1 MRPHGRFIAF
11 YSHKG
16 GVGRSLVL
24 ANVAYE
30 LARLGRKIL
39 ILDLDLEAPG
49 QHMTDLFRPRIA
61 HARDLVGWPGKG
73 LLELFGTWMSEHD
86 RQAFDF
92 DLTDYL
98 RPPRQEVANKL
109 AEQSGALWLL
119 PAGDDSDANYAQRVS
134 GFSWKD
140 FYQAGGQAL
149 LLNLKHRFLAED
161 FDHVLIDART
171 GISDELYV
179 SALELADTVVVVSG
193 FNWQNVDGT
202 RKVVDALRSAEVE
215 REFEKK
221 RLLLVG
227 SPVPTMIGGEL
238 LARRRAD
245 IRMQW
250 PGFEGFHAELPYD
263 ADLALEERVFA
274 WECDIG
280 LETKPYALAIDKLLS
295 CIQALE
301 DPQVLTEKQPKQTNP
316 FALIRRDYIKDED
329 VARFFVD
336 PGGNIVEDMGRF
348 TPIIVT
354 GARGSGKTM
363 LASRFALNVRLA
375 EQRRKFGK
383 ERVEAI
389 EQLSLYFRIDADFLD
404 SFNQSD
410 DGLRDTFDRLFS
422 QFFDI
427 VVIRKALLAL
437 ESLGGIA
444 VWCNEERLF
453 RGLFA
458 EFAEQSAF
466 LSHVAF
472 ADFLEQQLVE
482 IRLYLNNPGRRDCPI
497 LISANSLMKRLM
509 EELRRDGRFGE
520 RYFVILIDEY
530 ENYAEYQQCII
541 NTRLK
546 QSRREDGVTYRLFMR
561 NGGLVTRE
569 TLAPGQT
576 IEETHDYRRHS
587 LDEDL
592 DFKEFSRHALK
603 VASRHLEED
612 DWFRSNGYV
621 NVETLFEELSAE
633 DEARLLVDGGGRKD
647 ELVAWV
653 NSKFP
658 EDAPVLLEWM
668 RGETS
673 PLRRAVAVV
682 MRNQG
687 KPAEAIVAGF
697 RANTDEARNWYH
709 NYHRGALHWLCRLY
723 HTPKK
728 YAGLNTVLGLAGN
741 NIRVFLDYCHAIIA
755 EWMADACPP
764 LPISWRLQND
774 AIHRQAVIL
783 RENLYSAARS
793 TAEINQFLERIGRL
807 FEAAHK
813 GPRQSEPE
821 INHFALRGEVGDAVS
836 RDRLNRWLLDAWYEG
851 VMRQM
856 RGNKQKSLHD
866 LRQEDWQIA
875 PWLAPLFNLST
886 RRKKK
891 ISLTG
896 DEVLTL
902 FHGSDEAWKK
912 LFRKKEIEFERV
924 GGSETGGA
932 EQGLLFDA

>member
-1 MRPHGRFIAF
+1 MTPHGRFIAF

-16 GVGRSLVL
+16 GVGRSLLL

-39 ILDLDLEAPG
+39 VLDLDLEAPG
-49 QHMTDLFRPRIA
+49 QHMTDLFRPRVA
-61 HARDLVGWPGKG
+61 HARDLTGWPGSG
-73 LLELFGTWMSEHD
+73 LLELFERWITEHD
-86 RQAFDF
+86 AKAFDF
-92 DLTDYL
+92 DLLDYL
-98 RPPRQEVANKL
+98 RPPRQEVADKL
-109 AEQSGALWLL
+109 AEQSGELWLL
-119 PAGDDSDANYAQRVS
+119 PAGDASDASYAQRI
-134 GFSWKD
+134 GAFSWKD

-149 LLNLKHRFLAED
+149 LLNLKHRFLADD

-215 REFEKK
+215 REFKKK
-221 RLLLVG
+221 RVLLVG

-250 PGFEGFHAELPYD
+250 ERFLGFHAELPYD
-263 ADLALEERVFA
+263 ADLALEEKIFA
-274 WECDIG
+274 WERDIG
-280 LETKPYALAIDKLLS
+280 LETKPYVLAIDNLMS
-295 CIQALE
+295 CIQAVE
-301 DPQVLTEKQPKQTNP
+301 DPQVLTEEQVKQTNP

-363 LASRFALNVRLA
+363 LASKFALDVRLA
-375 EQRRKFGK
+375 EQRRLFGK
-383 ERVEAI
+383 ERIEAI
-389 EQLSLYFRIDADFLD
+389 EQLGLYFRIDADFLD
-404 SFNQSD
+404 SFNQRDSE
-410 DGLRDTFDRLFS
+410 LRHTFDRLFS

-427 VVIRKALLAL
+427 VVIRKALVAL

-444 VWCNEERLF
+444 TWCDEERLF

-458 EFAEQSAF
+458 EFSEKPVVLTHA
-466 LSHVAF
+466 AF

-482 IRLYLNNPGRRDCPI
+482 IRLFLNNPGRRDCPI

-509 EELRRDGRFGE
+509 EELRRDRRFGE

-530 ENYAEYQQCII
+530 ENYAEYQQRII

-592 DFKEFSRHALK
+592 DFNAFSRHALK
-603 VASRHLEED
+603 VANRHLEED
-612 DWFRSNGYV
+612 EWFRSNGYV
-621 NVETLFEELSAE
+621 DVEALFEELSAE
-633 DEARLLVDGGGRKD
+633 DEARLLVDEGGRKD
-647 ELVAWV
+647 ELLAWV
-653 NSKFP
+653 KSKFSD
-658 EDAPVLLEWM
+658 DAPVFQEWM
-668 RGETS
+668 RGES
-673 PLRRAVAVV
+673 NALRRAVAVV

-687 KPAEAIVAGF
+687 KSAEAIVAGF
-697 RANTDEARNWYH
+697 RANTEEARNWYH

-723 HTPKK
+723 HTSKK
-728 YAGLNTVLGLAGN
+728 YAGLNTVLGLAGS

-755 EWMADACPP
+755 EWMAAGSPA
-764 LPISWRLQND
+764 LPISWRLQNE
-774 AIHRQAVIL
+774 AIHQQAVIL

-821 INHFALRGEVGDAVS
+821 INHFALRGEVGDAGS
-836 RDRLNRWLLDAWYEG
+836 RDRLEKWLLDAWYEG
-851 VMRQM
+851 VLRQM

-896 DEVLTL
+896 DEVLIL
-902 FHGSDEAWKK
+902 FHGSDANWKK
-912 LFRKKEIEFERV
+912 LFRQKEAEFERV
-924 GGSETGGA
+924 GGSEAGDA
-932 EQGLLFDA
+932 EQGRLFDA

>member
-1 MRPHGRFIAF
+1 MTPHGRFIAF

-30 LARLGRKIL
+30 LARQGGKVLV
-39 ILDLDLEAPG
+39 LDLDLEAPG
-49 QHMTDLFRPRIA
+49 QHMTDLFRPRIVN
-61 HARDLVGWPGKG
+61 ARDLMGWPGKG
-73 LLELFGTWMSEHD
+73 LLELFDAWVSTHD
-86 RQAFDF
+86 KQAFDF
-92 DLTDYL
+92 DLVDYL
-98 RPPRQEVANKL
+98 RPPRQEVADKL
-109 AEQSGALWLL
+109 AAQEGALWLL
-119 PAGDDSDANYAQRVS
+119 PSGDDSDINYPELVS
-134 GFSWKD
+134 DFSWKQ
-140 FYQAGGQAL
+140 FYAADGQAL
-149 LLNLKHRFLAED
+149 LRNLKHRFLAEG

-193 FNWQNVDGT
+193 LNWQNIEGT
-202 RKVVDALRSAEVE
+202 RKVVDTLRSVEVE
-215 REFEKK
+215 KEFERK

-250 PGFEGFHAELPYD
+250 LRFQGFHAELPYD

-274 WECDIG
+274 WERDNG
-280 LETKPYALAIDKLLS
+280 GEPKPYVDAIDKLLLA
-295 CIQALE
+295 IQATE
-301 DPQVLTEKQPKQTNP
+301 DPLVLVEEQPKQSNP

-348 TPIIVT
+348 TPLIVT

-363 LASRFALNVRLA
+363 LASKFALDVKLA
-375 EQRRKFGK
+375 EQRRLFGK
-383 ERVEAI
+383 EKIEAI
-389 EQLSLYFRIDADFLD
+389 EQLGLYFRIDADFLD
-404 SFNQSD
+404 SFNQRD
-410 DGLRDTFDRLFS
+410 QELRHMFDRLFS

-437 ESLGGIA
+437 DSLGGMA
-444 VWCNEERLF
+444 AWCDEERLF

-458 EFAEQSAF
+458 EFAEKPSVLTHA
-466 LSHVAF
+466 AF
-472 ADFLEQQLVE
+472 ADFLEQQLVD
-482 IRLYLNNPGRRDCPI
+482 IRLYLNNPTRIDRPL
-497 LISANSLMKRLM
+497 LISANSLVKRLM
-509 EELRRDGRFGE
+509 EELRREGRFGD
-520 RYFVILIDEY
+520 RYFVILVDEY
-530 ENYAEYQQCII
+530 ENYANYQQCII

-587 LDEDL
+587 LDEEL
-592 DFKEFSRHALK
+592 GFQEFSHHALA
-603 VASRHLEED
+603 VANRHLEED
-612 DWFRSNGYV
+612 AWFKNNGYV
-621 NVETLFEELSAE
+621 SVVALFEEMSAE
-633 DEARLLVDGGGRKD
+633 DEARLLVEDGGRKD

-653 NSKFP
+653 SGKFP
-658 EDAPVLLEWM
+658 DDGHLLLEWM
-668 RGETS
+668 RNES
-673 PLRRAVAVV
+673 SALRRAVAVV
-682 MRNQG
+682 LRNQG
-687 KPAEAIVAGF
+687 KPAQEIVAVF
-697 RANTDEARNWYH
+697 RENGSKARDWYH

-723 HTPKK
+723 HVDKK

-741 NIRVFLDYCHAIIA
+741 NIRVFLDYCHAIVA
-755 EWMADACPP
+755 EWMAGGCPP
-764 LPISWRLQND
+764 LPISWRLQNE

-793 TAEINQFLERIGRL
+793 TAEVNQFLERVGRL

-821 INHFALRGEVGDAVS
+821 INHFTLRGEVSDSEG
-836 RDRLNRWLLDAWYEG
+836 RERLDKWLKDAWYEG
-851 VMRQM
+851 VLRQL
-856 RGNKQKSLHD
+856 RGNKQKALHD

-891 ISLTG
+891 ISLSG
-896 DEVLTL
+896 EEVLVL
-902 FHGSDEAWKK
+902 FRGSDTAWKR
-912 LFRKKEIEFERV
+912 LFKQKETEFERI
-924 GGSETGGA
+924 GINGSA
-932 EQGLLFDA
+932 EQGLLFNE

>member
-1 MRPHGRFIAF
+1 MTAHGRFIAF

-30 LARLGRKIL
+30 LARLGRKVL
-39 ILDLDLEAPG
+39 VMDLDLEAPG

-61 HARDLVGWPGKG
+61 HSRDLKGWPGKG
-73 LLELFGTWMSEHD
+73 LLELFEVWISNQEQHSNFEFEL
-86 RQAFDF
+86 AN
-92 DLTDYL
+92 YL
-98 RPPRQEVANKL
+98 RPPRQEVVEKL
-109 AEQSGALWLL
+109 ATHEGSLWLL
-119 PAGDDSDANYAQRVS
+119 PSGDDSESGYAERVS
-134 GFSWKD
+134 HFSWQNLYD
-140 FYQAGGQAL
+140 QNGQAL
-149 LLNLKHRFLAED
+149 LRNLKHRFLAEG

-179 SALELADTVVVVSG
+179 SALELADTVVIVSG
-193 FNWQNVDGT
+193 LNWQNIEGT
-202 RKVVDALRSAEVE
+202 RKVVDTLRSTEVE
-215 REFEKK
+215 KEFDQK
-221 RLLLVG
+221 RLLLVA

-245 IRMQW
+245 IRLQW
-250 PGFEGFHAELPYD
+250 PRFQGFHAELPYD
-263 ADLALEERVFA
+263 ADLALEERIFA
-274 WECDIG
+274 WERDNAG
-280 LETKPYALAIDKLLS
+280 ESKPYVDAIDKLLL
-295 CIQALE
+295 ALSAKE
-301 DPQVLTEKQPKQTNP
+301 DPLILSEEQPKRSNP
-316 FALIRRDYIKDED
+316 FALIRRDYIKDDD

-348 TPIIVT
+348 TPLIVT

-363 LASRFALNVRLA
+363 LASKFALDVKLA
-375 EQRRKFGK
+375 EQRRLYGK
-383 ERVEAI
+383 ENIDVI
-389 EQLSLYFRIDADFLD
+389 EQIGLYFRIDADFLD
-404 SFNQSD
+404 SFNQND
-410 DGLRDTFDRLFS
+410 QGLRDTFDRLFS

-437 ESLGGIA
+437 ESLGGIGA
-444 VWCNEERLF
+444 WCDVGRLF

-458 EFAEQSAF
+458 EFAEKSPT
-466 LSHVAF
+466 LTHTAF
-472 ADFLEQQLVE
+472 ADFLEQQLVD
-482 IRLYLNNPGRRDCPI
+482 IRLYLNNPKRVDCPI

-509 EELRRDGRFGE
+509 EELRRDGLFGD

-530 ENYAEYQQCII
+530 ENYAEYQQRII

-592 DFKEFSRHALK
+592 DFHEFSRHA
-603 VASRHLEED
+603 VAVANRHLEED
-612 DWFRSNGYV
+612 AWFKNNGYV
-621 NVETLFEELSAE
+621 KVDVLFEDLSAE
-633 DEARLLVDGGGRKD
+633 DEARLLVEQGNRKD

-653 NSKFP
+653 SSKFP
-658 EDAPVLLEWM
+658 NDGAILLDWM
-668 RGETS
+668 AGEPS
-673 PLRRAVAVV
+673 PLRRAVGVV
-682 MRNQG
+682 LRNQG
-687 KPAEAIVAGF
+687 KPAHEIVAVF
-697 RANTDEARNWYH
+697 RENGAEARDRYH

-723 HTPKK
+723 HTDKK

-741 NIRVFLDYCHAIIA
+741 NIRVFLDYCHAITA
-755 EWMADACPP
+755 EWMADGCPP
-764 LPISWRLQND
+764 LPISWRFQNA

-793 TAEINQFLERIGRL
+793 TVEVNQFLERVGRL

-821 INHFALRGEVGDAVS
+821 INHFALRGEVSDEAS
-836 RDRLNRWLLDAWYEG
+836 RERLDKWLLDAWYEG
-851 VMRQM
+851 VLRQL
-856 RGNKQKSLHD
+856 RGNKQKSLHE
-866 LRQEDWQIA
+866 LRGEDWQIA

-891 ISLTG
+891 MSLAG
-896 DEVLTL
+896 EEVLI
-902 FHGSDEAWKK
+902 
-912 LFRKKEIEFERV
+912 LFRGGDTEWKRLFRQKESEFERL
-924 GGSETGGA
+924 GGA
-932 EQGLLFDA
+932 KSTEQGLLFDE

>member
-1 MRPHGRFIAF
+1 MTPHGRFIAF

-39 ILDLDLEAPG
+39 VLDLDLEAPG

-61 HARDLVGWPGKG
+61 HSRDLKGWPGIG
-73 LLELFGTWMSEHD
+73 LLELFEKWLAEHD
-86 RQAFDF
+86 TNVFDF
-92 DLTDYL
+92 DLSDYL
-98 RPPRQEVANKL
+98 RPPRQEVADKL
-109 AEQSGALWLL
+109 AEQSGELWLL
-119 PAGDDSDANYAQRVS
+119 PAGDDSDATYAQRMS
-134 GFSWKD
+134 AFSWKAL
-140 FYQAGGQAL
+140 YEVGGQAL
-149 LLNLKHRFLAED
+149 LFNLKHRFLAAG

-215 REFEKK
+215 REFAKK

-250 PGFEGFHAELPYD
+250 EKFKGFHAELPYD
-263 ADLALEERVFA
+263 ADLALEERIFA
-274 WECDIG
+274 WERDIG
-280 LETKPYALAIDKLLS
+280 KEAKPYVLAIDKLLP
-295 CIQALE
+295 CILE
-301 DPQVLTEKQPKQTNP
+301 KDDPPVLIEEKIKQTNP

-348 TPIIVT
+348 TPIVVT

-363 LASRFALNVRLA
+363 LASKFALDVRLA
-375 EQRRKFGK
+375 EQRQLFGK
-383 ERVEAI
+383 ERIEIV
-389 EQLSLYFRIDADFLD
+389 EQLGLYFRVDADFLD
-404 SFNQSD
+404 SFNQRD
-410 DGLRDTFDRLFS
+410 PALRSTFDRLFS

-427 VVIRKALLAL
+427 VVIRKALLSL
-437 ESLGGIA
+437 ESLGGITA
-444 VWCNEERLF
+444 WCDEQRLF

-458 EFAEQSAF
+458 EFAEKSLA
-466 LSHVAF
+466 LTHEIF
-472 ADFLEQQLVE
+472 ADFLEQHLVE

-509 EELRRDGRFGE
+509 EELRRDRRFGE
-520 RYFVILIDEY
+520 RYFAILIDEY
-530 ENYAEYQQCII
+530 ENYAEYQQRII

-592 DFKEFSRHALK
+592 DFNDFSRHALR
-603 VASRHLEED
+603 VANRHLEED
-612 DWFRSNGYV
+612 EWFRSNGYV
-621 NVETLFEELSAE
+621 NVEALFEDLSAE
-633 DEARLLVDGGGRKD
+633 DEARLLVDEGDRKD
-647 ELVAWV
+647 ELLAWV
-653 NSKFP
+653 KNKFP
-658 EDAPVLLEWM
+658 EDASVFQEWM
-668 RGETS
+668 RGES
-673 PLRRAVAVV
+673 NALRRAVAVV

-687 KPAEAIVAGF
+687 KTAEAIVAGF
-697 RANTDEARNWYH
+697 RTNTDEARNWYH

-741 NIRVFLDYCHAIIA
+741 NIRVFLDYCHSIIA
-755 EWMADACPP
+755 EWTAAGSPP
-764 LPISWRLQND
+764 LPISWRLQNE

-793 TAEINQFLERIGRL
+793 TVEINQFLERMGRL

-821 INHFALRGEVGDAVS
+821 INHFALRGEIGDAAN
-836 RDRLNRWLLDAWYEG
+836 RERLDKWLLDAWYEG
-851 VMRQM
+851 VLRQM

-891 ISLTG
+891 ISLAG
-896 DEVLTL
+896 EEVLIL
-902 FHGSDEAWKK
+902 FHGSDTAWKK
-912 LFRKKEIEFERV
+912 LFRKKETEFERV
-924 GGSETGGA
+924 GGSDTGWA
-932 EQGLLFDA
+932 EQGRLFDE